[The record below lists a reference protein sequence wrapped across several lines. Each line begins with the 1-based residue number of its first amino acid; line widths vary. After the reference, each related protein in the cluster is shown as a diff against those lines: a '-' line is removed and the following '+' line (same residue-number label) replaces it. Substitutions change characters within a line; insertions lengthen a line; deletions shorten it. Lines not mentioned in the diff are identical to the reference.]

1 MKKIKYIILI
11 LILILILCITAIVVI
26 NKKNE
31 KNYGEKDTLVSEH
44 PTYVIN
50 EDIEKLSN
58 RNQYYI
64 LLDCIKE
71 FVNYT
76 NNKNTNA
83 VEAVTMQKNIQ
94 NIIDEYTFKDVD
106 DISLEEIYVLNGYT
120 YCTYY
125 IKGKESIELDK
136 RFYMMAN
143 LDFENTTYKLTPIT
157 ENEYNKLITE
167 NKSKSDELTISKNK
181 YNLFKNINVTNEDM
195 ARNYFNDYINK
206 ALNYPELAYNLLDE
220 EYKNKRFGNLEEY
233 KNNMSENEN
242 QMENTTMVKYG
253 VNEKD
258 NYTEYIIVDNFDNYY
273 TIKENGIMDY
283 TILLDNYTIKTEEFI
298 TTYNKASDAKKVA
311 TDIEIFIKMINNKD
325 YKNAYECLSSEF
337 KQNYFK
343 TIDEFKNYVQKN
355 FYDTNYITIKNVQ
368 TKSNVYTC
376 TANIK
381 SGVGVAA
388 DDMDKNFII
397 KLNPNAEFEL
407 SFEVE

>member
-1 MKKIKYIILI
+1 
-11 LILILILCITAIVVI
+11 
-26 NKKNE
+26 
-31 KNYGEKDTLVSEH
+31 
-44 PTYVIN
+44 
-50 EDIEKLSN
+50 
-58 RNQYYI
+58 
-64 LLDCIKE
+64 
-71 FVNYT
+71 
-76 NNKNTNA
+76 
-83 VEAVTMQKNIQ
+83 
-94 NIIDEYTFKDVD
+94 
-106 DISLEEIYVLNGYT
+106 
-120 YCTYY
+120 
-125 IKGKESIELDK
+125 
-136 RFYMMAN
+136 
-143 LDFENTTYKLTPIT
+143 
-157 ENEYNKLITE
+157 
-167 NKSKSDELTISKNK
+167 
-181 YNLFKNINVTNEDM
+181 
-195 ARNYFNDYINK
+195 
-206 ALNYPELAYNLLDE
+206 
-220 EYKNKRFGNLEEY
+220 
-233 KNNMSENEN
+233 MSR
-242 QMENTTMVKYG
+242 VKYG

>member
-31 KNYGEKDTLVSEH
+31 KNHGEKDTLVSEH

-50 EDIEKLSN
+50 ENIEKLSN

-94 NIIDEYTFKDVD
+94 NIIDEYTFKNVD

-157 ENEYNKLITE
+157 ENEYNKLIIE

-195 ARNYFNDYINK
+195 ARNYLNDYINK

>member
-31 KNYGEKDTLVSEH
+31 KNYGGKDTLVSEH

-50 EDIEKLSN
+50 ENIEKLSN

-83 VEAVTMQKNIQ
+83 VEAVTMQKNVQ
-94 NIIDEYTFKDVD
+94 NIIDEYTFKNVD

-125 IKGKESIELDK
+125 IKGKESIESDK

-157 ENEYNKLITE
+157 ENEYNKFITE

-195 ARNYFNDYINK
+195 ARNYLNDYINK

-258 NYTEYIIVDNFDNYY
+258 NYTEYTIVDNFDNYY
-273 TIKENGIMDY
+273 TIKENGIMNY
-283 TILLDNYTIKTEEFI
+283 TILLDNYTIKTDEFI

>member
-31 KNYGEKDTLVSEH
+31 KNHGEKDTLVSEH

-50 EDIEKLSN
+50 ENIEKLSN

-94 NIIDEYTFKDVD
+94 NIIDEYTFKNVD

-157 ENEYNKLITE
+157 ENEHNKLITE

-195 ARNYFNDYINK
+195 ARNYLNDYINK

>member
-31 KNYGEKDTLVSEH
+31 KNHGEKDTLVSEH

-50 EDIEKLSN
+50 ENIEKLSN

-94 NIIDEYTFKDVD
+94 NIIDEYTFKNVD

-143 LDFENTTYKLTPIT
+143 LDFENTTYKLTQIT

-195 ARNYFNDYINK
+195 ARNYLNDYINK

>member
-50 EDIEKLSN
+50 ENIEKLSN

-94 NIIDEYTFKDVD
+94 NIIDEYTFKNVD

-195 ARNYFNDYINK
+195 ARNYLNDYINK

-325 YKNAYECLSSEF
+325 YKNAY
-337 KQNYFK
+337 
-343 TIDEFKNYVQKN
+343 
-355 FYDTNYITIKNVQ
+355 
-368 TKSNVYTC
+368 
-376 TANIK
+376 
-381 SGVGVAA
+381 
-388 DDMDKNFII
+388 
-397 KLNPNAEFEL
+397 
-407 SFEVE
+407 

>member
-31 KNYGEKDTLVSEH
+31 KNYGGKDTLVSEH

-50 EDIEKLSN
+50 ENIEKLSN

-83 VEAVTMQKNIQ
+83 VEAVTMQKNVQ
-94 NIIDEYTFKDVD
+94 NIIDEYTSKNVD

-125 IKGKESIELDK
+125 IKGKGSIESDK

-157 ENEYNKLITE
+157 ENEYNKFITE

-195 ARNYFNDYINK
+195 ARNYLNDYINK

-258 NYTEYIIVDNFDNYY
+258 NYTEYTIVDNFDNYY
-273 TIKENGIMDY
+273 TIKENGIMNY
-283 TILLDNYTIKTEEFI
+283 TILLDNYTIKTDEFI

>member
-1 MKKIKYIILI
+1 M
-11 LILILILCITAIVVI
+11 
-26 NKKNE
+26 
-31 KNYGEKDTLVSEH
+31 
-44 PTYVIN
+44 
-50 EDIEKLSN
+50 
-58 RNQYYI
+58 
-64 LLDCIKE
+64 
-71 FVNYT
+71 
-76 NNKNTNA
+76 
-83 VEAVTMQKNIQ
+83 
-94 NIIDEYTFKDVD
+94 
-106 DISLEEIYVLNGYT
+106 
-120 YCTYY
+120 
-125 IKGKESIELDK
+125 
-136 RFYMMAN
+136 
-143 LDFENTTYKLTPIT
+143 
-157 ENEYNKLITE
+157 
-167 NKSKSDELTISKNK
+167 TISKNK

-195 ARNYFNDYINK
+195 ARNYLNDYINK

-273 TIKENGIMDY
+273 TIKENGIMNY

-407 SFEVE
+407 SFEINRRVIWKKKRKFQHLQRMKKKLWRKWTSLNQV